1 MRLPA
6 GEGIR
11 IASFAT
17 ASPPFTATQDYAKD
31 FLARHFA
38 GRLSEKSRA
47 LIEKVYAHPSI
58 LRRRFA
64 FDSPDC
70 LLDEDP
76 DSRIARFT
84 HWSVELSEQAARTAL
99 DRAGVAADEVDGLV
113 VNTCTG
119 YICPGIST
127 YLIGRLG
134 LPSRT
139 RAYDLVGSGCGG
151 AIPNLQ
157 LAAAL
162 AGGRRGG
169 AALSIAVE
177 ICSATFQMGD
187 DVSLIISNALFA
199 DGAAAAVVGSGDCS
213 GGFELVSSSS
223 FYAPEYRDD
232 IRYVHKEG
240 QLHNRLSLR
249 LPGLV
254 RKAVSRAV
262 QELLAPLSL
271 RSGEI
276 RHWALH
282 PGGEK
287 IISTVREELG
297 LTEEQVGPV
306 RTVLSEFGNL
316 SSPTVWYVLE
326 EIERRGIERGEWCV
340 MLAFGA
346 GLSAHACLLRKG

>member
-17 ASPPFTATQDYAKD
+17 ASPPFVATQEYAKD
-31 FLARHFA
+31 FLVRHYS
-38 GRLSEKSRA
+38 GRLSERSRS
-47 LIEKVYAHPSI
+47 LIEKVYSHPSVMK
-58 LRRRFA
+58 RRFA
-64 FDSPDC
+64 FDSPLC
-70 LLDEDP
+70 LIDEDP

-84 HWSVELSEQAARTAL
+84 RWAVDLSEQAACAAL
-99 DRAGVAADEVDGLV
+99 KKAGVTADRVDGLV

-127 YLIGRLG
+127 YLIGKLG

-139 RAYDLVGSGCGG
+139 QAYDLVGGGCGG
-151 AIPNLQ
+151 ALPNLQ

-169 AALSIAVE
+169 IALSISVE

-187 DVSLIISNALFA
+187 ETSLIISNALFA
-199 DGAAAAVVGSGDCS
+199 DGAAAAVLGDRP
-213 GGFELVSSSS
+213 GGFEVVSSSS
-223 FYAPEYRDD
+223 HYAPEHRDD
-232 IRYVHKEG
+232 IRYIHKEG
-240 QLHNRLSLR
+240 QLHNQLSLR

-254 RKAVSRAV
+254 RKAVSRTVA
-262 QELLAPLSL
+262 ELLEPLSL
-271 RSGEI
+271 RIEEI
-276 RHWALH
+276 KHWALH
-282 PGGEK
+282 PGGER
-287 IISTVREELG
+287 IINAVKEELG
-297 LTEEQVGPV
+297 LSEEQVIPV

-326 EIERRGIERGEWCV
+326 EIERRGIESGEWCI

>member
-1 MRLPA
+1 
-6 GEGIR
+6 
-11 IASFAT
+11 
-17 ASPPFTATQDYAKD
+17 
-31 FLARHFA
+31 
-38 GRLSEKSRA
+38 
-47 LIEKVYAHPSI
+47 
-58 LRRRFA
+58 
-64 FDSPDC
+64 
-70 LLDEDP
+70 
-76 DSRIARFT
+76 
-84 HWSVELSEQAARTAL
+84 
-99 DRAGVAADEVDGLV
+99 
-113 VNTCTG
+113 G

-127 YLIGRLG
+127 YLIGKLG

-139 RAYDLVGSGCGG
+139 RAYDLVGGGCGG

-169 AALSIAVE
+169 TALSIAVE

-187 DVSLIISNALFA
+187 EMSLIISNALFA
-199 DGAAAAVVGSGDCS
+199 DGAAAAVLGD
-213 GGFELVSSSS
+213 GGRTGGYEVVASSSH
-223 FYAPEYRDD
+223 YAPEYRDD
-232 IRYVHKEG
+232 IRYIHKKG

-254 RKAVSRAV
+254 KRAVSRV
-262 QELLAPLSL
+262 VEELLGPLSL
-271 RSGEI
+271 RIGEI

-287 IISTVREELG
+287 IINAVREELG
-297 LTEEQVGPV
+297 LSEEQIGPV

-326 EIERRGIERGEWCV
+326 EIERRGIEKGEWCV